1 MAGSFRDAAAWLLKQ
16 LRLPLMIVALLLG
29 LAMAAMPVVIR
40 ALDDVV
46 DKSLN
51 HDIAWTGQNGRSE
64 LYDLARAVIAAEQD
78 FNAEAR
84 MRIELA
90 LDIMYSRL
98 GTWKAGVFGHFV
110 NSSPQRK
117 ALLDRIT
124 AQFGEIERVIRNP
137 DFERHLPELR
147 RKILVLETAIDE
159 LAGQA
164 YDFYQHNK
172 AGYSAELRFLQR
184 VHNIITLSL
193 IVISVLLI
201 LVLYWNNCSLEKSYG
216 VQRLIA
222 QENAYLATFDMLTGL
237 SNRKSFMGALERAIF
252 DLPPGHTIVVVAIDL
267 DGFKPINDVLGHKA
281 GDALLAEIGA
291 RLTRFSAAQRWAKS
305 ARFGGDEFMVM
316 LVLEA
321 EFPAIEALLKGL
333 HESLREPL
341 RIDDHFLTVDAT
353 MGLSLLRDQ
362 SLAAEEIV
370 HRADLALTTGK
381 MEGKARRTLFD
392 EAMLSRTL
400 NRGRLE
406 IELNEANLDDEI
418 EPVYQPIVDLPT
430 RRIIGV
436 EALVRWRHPIRG
448 VVMPSDFIPAA
459 EASGKITEIGR
470 IMLEHACRDATRFPQ
485 PIAVSVNLS
494 PAQLM
499 RMDVAESVG
508 RALARSGLAPDRLKL
523 EITESVML
531 QDSRGTQALMRRLQ
545 AQGVT
550 VSLDD
555 FGTGYS
561 SLSYLRNFPFNELKI
576 DRAFLSEIGED
587 RQAAGI
593 VQIILL
599 LARELNMN
607 VVAEGIEQE
616 EQAAT
621 LMALGCARG
630 QGYLFGRPMGFD
642 EICQCLRQQ
651 RPPPMGAVA

>member
-1 MAGSFRDAAAWLLKQ
+1 
-16 LRLPLMIVALLLG
+16 
-29 LAMAAMPVVIR
+29 
-40 ALDDVV
+40 
-46 DKSLN
+46 
-51 HDIAWTGQNGRSE
+51 
-64 LYDLARAVIAAEQD
+64 
-78 FNAEAR
+78 
-84 MRIELA
+84 
-90 LDIMYSRL
+90 
-98 GTWKAGVFGHFV
+98 
-110 NSSPQRK
+110 
-117 ALLDRIT
+117 
-124 AQFGEIERVIRNP
+124 
-137 DFERHLPELR
+137 
-147 RKILVLETAIDE
+147 
-159 LAGQA
+159 
-164 YDFYQHNK
+164 
-172 AGYSAELRFLQR
+172 
-184 VHNIITLSL
+184 
-193 IVISVLLI
+193 
-201 LVLYWNNCSLEKSYG
+201 
-216 VQRLIA
+216 
-222 QENAYLATFDMLTGL
+222 
-237 SNRKSFMGALERAIF
+237 
-252 DLPPGHTIVVVAIDL
+252 
-267 DGFKPINDVLGHKA
+267 
-281 GDALLAEIGA
+281 
-291 RLTRFSAAQRWAKS
+291 
-305 ARFGGDEFMVM
+305 MVM

-321 EFPAIEALLKGL
+321 EFPAIEALVQGL

>member
-16 LRLPLMIVALLLG
+16 LRLPLMIVVLLLG

-90 LDIMYSRL
+90 LDIMFSRL
-98 GTWKAGVFGHFV
+98 GTWQAGVFGHFV

-137 DFERHLPELR
+137 DFERQLPELR

-159 LAGQA
+159 LASQA

-193 IVISVLLI
+193 IAISVLLI
-201 LVLYWNNCSLEKSYG
+201 LVLHWNNRSLEKSYG
-216 VQRLIA
+216 VQRMIA
-222 QENAYLATFDMLTGL
+222 QENAYLATFDILTGL
-237 SNRKSFMGALERAIF
+237 SNRKSFMGALEKAIL

-291 RLTRFSAAQRWAKS
+291 RLTRFSAAQPRAKS

-321 EFPAIEALLKGL
+321 EFPAIEALVQVL
-333 HESLREPL
+333 HETLREPL
-341 RIDDHFLTVDAT
+341 RIDDHFLTVDST
-353 MGLSLLRDQ
+353 LGLSLLGEQ
-362 SLAAEEIV
+362 SLAAEELV

-406 IELNEANLDDEI
+406 IELNEANLEDEI

-448 VVMPSDFIPAA
+448 VVLPSDFIPAA
-459 EASGKITEIGR
+459 ESSGKITEIGR

-494 PAQLM
+494 PVQLM

-508 RALARSGLAPDRLKL
+508 RALARSGLAPERLKL

-561 SLSYLRNFPFNELKI
+561 SLSYLRSFPFNELKI

-587 RQAAGI
+587 QQAAGI